1 MNCCPKRIKS
11 CFRFDYVNLL
21 YIVCLFQEMANRG
34 TVYVNTGERDS
45 WIFFRFFI
53 VLGFDVVG
61 DLFE

>member
-1 MNCCPKRIKS
+1 
-11 CFRFDYVNLL
+11 
-21 YIVCLFQEMANRG
+21 MANRG